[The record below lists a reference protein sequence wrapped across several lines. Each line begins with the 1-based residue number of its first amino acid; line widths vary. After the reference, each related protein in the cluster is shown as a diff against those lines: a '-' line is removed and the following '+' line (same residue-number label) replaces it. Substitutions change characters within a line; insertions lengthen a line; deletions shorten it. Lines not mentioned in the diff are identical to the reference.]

1 MPQLL
6 DRLIGQLRDK
16 GMSED
21 KARATAI
28 EVLTKSGSLDQDQNL
43 TEKGMRRQAMGA
55 SGRAK
60 DRAAKLSGRDP
71 SEYKY
76 DPVTNRATL
85 KNKQ

>member
-6 DRLIGQLRDK
+6 DRLISQLTSK
-16 GMSED
+16 GMPED
-21 KARATAI
+21 RARATAI
-28 EVLTKSGSLDQDQNL
+28 EVLTKSGNLDEDQNL

-71 SEYKY
+71 EDYKY

-85 KNKQ
+85 KHK

>member
-6 DRLIGQLRDK
+6 DRLISQLTSK

-21 KARATAI
+21 IARATAI
-28 EVLTKSGSLDQDQNL
+28 DVLTKSGNLDEAQNL
-43 TEKGMRRQAMGA
+43 TDKGRMRQAMGA

-71 SEYKY
+71 KEYKY

-85 KNKQ
+85 KRK